1 MKRLIVTLVAMFGV
15 FACAQGDRP
24 PANDADTLTRRQKDS
39 IVSTMPLPGASRIRD
54 AQRAQDVQAE
64 RNRILDSIA
73 SGR

>member
-1 MKRLIVTLVAMFGV
+1 MKRLVVTLLAMLGV
-15 FACAQGDRP
+15 FACAQSERP